1 MAITAASVIRGPGEM
16 AAMVVQVTKI
26 IFTRPF
32 QFREFI
38 EQAWFITSVTLMPTI
53 LVSIPFGAV
62 ISLQVGNLTG
72 QLGAQSFAGAT
83 AVLAV
88 VREAAP
94 IAAALIIAGAAGS
107 AICSDMGARKIRE
120 EIDAM
125 EVLGVDPLER
135 LVAPRVVAT
144 TFVALMIN
152 GIVIS
157 AGIGGGYFFTVIV
170 QGGSAGAFLSSFT
183 ALATLPGPL
192 HRDGQGG
199 RLRLAG
205 RDRRRLQGPQRR
217 RRTERRRPRGQ
228 RGRDRGVH
236 AAVLPQRDHHRH
248 LLPSH
253 PTPGALMANISSR
266 SRSGHR
272 ARRAAPSRGTATSCC
287 STSRRCCWVPRA
299 IKRYPREITNTLA
312 EVTFGAGGLTL
323 IAGTVGV
330 IAFLAFFAGTEVG
343 IQGYASLSQ
352 LGVAKFSAF
361 ISAYFNTREV
371 APLVSAIALAAT
383 VGCGYT
389 ARLGAMRISEEIDAL
404 EVMGIP
410 SLPFLVTTRMI
421 AAFVAVIPLYVV
433 ALCASYLSPRLIVT
447 LIYGQSPGTY
457 DHYFIQFLP
466 PIDMLWS
473 FGKLLFLA
481 AAVILIH
488 CYYGYT
494 ASGGP
499 AGVGQAVGRAIR
511 TSIVTI
517 VVADFFLSFAIWG
530 STTTVRI
537 TG

>member
-1 MAITAASVIRGPGEM
+1 M
-16 AAMVVQVTKI
+16 
-26 IFTRPF
+26 
-32 QFREFI
+32 
-38 EQAWFITSVTLMPTI
+38 
-53 LVSIPFGAV
+53 
-62 ISLQVGNLTG
+62 
-72 QLGAQSFAGAT
+72 
-83 AVLAV
+83 
-88 VREAAP
+88 
-94 IAAALIIAGAAGS
+94 
-107 AICSDMGARKIRE
+107 
-120 EIDAM
+120 
-125 EVLGVDPLER
+125 
-135 LVAPRVVAT
+135 
-144 TFVALMIN
+144 
-152 GIVIS
+152 
-157 AGIGGGYFFTVIV
+157 
-170 QGGSAGAFLSSFT
+170 
-183 ALATLPGPL
+183 
-192 HRDGQGG
+192 
-199 RLRLAG
+199 
-205 RDRRRLQGPQRR
+205 
-217 RRTERRRPRGQ
+217 
-228 RGRDRGVH
+228 
-236 AAVLPQRDHHRH
+236 
-248 LLPSH
+248 
-253 PTPGALMANISSR
+253 
-266 SRSGHR
+266 
-272 ARRAAPSRGTATSCC
+272 
-287 STSRRCCWVPRA
+287 PRA

-421 AAFVAVIPLYVV
+421 AAFIAVIPLYVV